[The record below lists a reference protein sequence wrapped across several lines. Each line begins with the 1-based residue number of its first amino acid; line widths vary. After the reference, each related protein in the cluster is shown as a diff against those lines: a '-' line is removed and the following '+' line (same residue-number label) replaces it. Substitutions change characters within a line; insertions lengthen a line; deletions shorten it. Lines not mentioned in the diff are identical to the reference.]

1 MTNEAVSKID
11 WKEVGITAGVTLV
24 TAIIGCTIAV
34 VVAQTLIIPAINKA
48 KENKAASKDKDAKK

>member
-24 TAIIGCTIAV
+24 TAIVGCTIAV

-48 KENKAASKDKDAKK
+48 KEKKAADSAKK